1 VDGADADLV
10 ESLEEVLGD
19 VDGLLEALNL
29 IFTHDGVDW
38 MVVAEDL
45 EELMMEA
52 MTDKLGAGGVGR

>member
-52 MTDKLGAGGVGR
+52 ITDKLGAGGVGR

>member
-1 VDGADADLV
+1 V

-45 EELMMEA
+45 EEF
-52 MTDKLGAGGVGR
+52 DDGGDS

>member
-1 VDGADADLV
+1 MDGADTDLV

-19 VDGLLEALNL
+19 VDGLLEALDL

-52 MTDKLGAGGVGR
+52 IADKLGAGGVGR